1 MNCNRSLLRS
11 PMSIQARSGP
21 IYLILPLILL
31 SILAGCQRVTT
42 VQEVQ
47 AHPHRNWFN
56 QIVYLQGTV
65 GARAP
70 LLKGQVYE
78 LQDQTGRIWVLS
90 HMTQLKSGDRVLIKG
105 RVRYQA
111 IDIAGQNLGDVYIE
125 EQQQLE
131 PE

>member
-1 MNCNRSLLRS
+1 
-11 PMSIQARSGP
+11 MSIQARSCRTN
-21 IYLILPLILL
+21 LTLPLILL
-31 SILAGCQRVTT
+31 GMLTGCQRVTT
-42 VQEVQ
+42 VQNVQ
-47 AHPHRNWFN
+47 AHPHRNWFTET
-56 QIVYLQGTV
+56 VYLQGTV

-78 LQDQTGRIWVLS
+78 LQDQTGTVWVLS
-90 HMTQLKSGDRVLIKG
+90 HMTQLQSGDRVLIKG

-111 IDIAGQNLGDVYIE
+111 IEIAGQNLGDVYIE